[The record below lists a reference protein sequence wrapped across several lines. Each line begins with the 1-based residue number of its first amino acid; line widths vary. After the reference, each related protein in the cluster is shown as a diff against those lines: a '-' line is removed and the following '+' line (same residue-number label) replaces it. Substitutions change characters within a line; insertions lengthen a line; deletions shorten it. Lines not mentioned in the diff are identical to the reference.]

1 VPDGAWPLGALAYAL
16 LPGASMTRRRA
27 AIALAIIVLAV
38 SQIACGNMSPD
49 SRSIEDV
56 RQFIQTNR

>member
-1 VPDGAWPLGALAYAL
+1 
-16 LPGASMTRRRA
+16 MTRRRA